1 MEQNSL
7 KKGIWDSAAKAGLV
21 FGIIASAYMFITQ
34 FMAGGS
40 WPAILQMAVNALL
53 WMLKFVGCIWLMM
66 FYMKKLV
73 KDYPQADNSSTFRFG
88 CITAALSALIYAAVS
103 FANYAFIS
111 PEFLSGQMDA
121 VMQQMAPMLDSNTM
135 AERENDRQNASDHFL
150 LQSYILFHLRNS
162 AFCNTFPHDSKQR
175 SVCRL

>member
-53 WMLKFVGCIWLMM
+53 
-66 FYMKKLV
+66 
-73 KDYPQADNSSTFRFG
+73 
-88 CITAALSALIYAAVS
+88 
-103 FANYAFIS
+103 
-111 PEFLSGQMDA
+111 
-121 VMQQMAPMLDSNTM
+121 
-135 AERENDRQNASDHFL
+135 
-150 LQSYILFHLRNS
+150 
-162 AFCNTFPHDSKQR
+162 
-175 SVCRL
+175 